1 MQCRRFFTRWIGAPL
16 FLSTAVLMGSAAS
29 AAGEQDDT
37 TKLPEARNSI
47 MNVNQWVIH
56 YIACWNEHD
65 AVKRRK
71 LITQTWAEAGAYVD
85 AHRNA
90 KGQDALDA
98 MLAKAQETYPG
109 FRLRLIGK
117 IEAHSRFVRFSWAAG
132 GTDEAPLYLGGT
144 DFVTLGEDGR
154 ASSVVGFVDASPAAP

>member
-1 MQCRRFFTRWIGAPL
+1 MNRKRWTGIPL
-16 FLSTAVLMGSAAS
+16 FVGVAILMGSAAS
-29 AAGEQDDT
+29 AAREQDDT
-37 TKLPEARNSI
+37 TKLPEARSSI

-65 AVKRRK
+65 VVKRRR
-71 LITQTWAEAGAYVD
+71 LVAQTWADEGAYVD
-85 AHRNA
+85 AHRKA
-90 KGQDALDA
+90 SGQEALDA

-154 ASSVVGFVDASPAAP
+154 ASSVVGFVDASPAAQ